1 MIMSGFRKKA
11 LNDVVR
17 NNIFNQISKYIVLCC
32 NTMSKELLYFGKKL
46 PNDENKIRNY
56 LLRNYLDKN
65 SFRRENNMMMFRF
78 EPEVPENYNQETLV
92 DEGRVDIKIIN
103 QKDSFNDNAAA
114 YFVECKRIDG
124 EKQLNQR
131 YVNNG
136 IRRFVVSPPRY
147 KSYYGK
153 NFMLGFVV
161 KLIDIEEN
169 VKEIELIQQSS
180 NEIETING
188 FEKNDKGF
196 LNVYDCKYFMNNE
209 IIELRNIFADFSANI
224 D

>member
-1 MIMSGFRKKA
+1 MSGFRKKA
-11 LNDVVR
+11 LNDVIK
-17 NNIFNQISKYIVLCC
+17 NNIFNQISEYIVLCC
-32 NTMSKELLYFGKKL
+32 ETMSKELFCLGEKL

-65 SFRRENNMMMFRF
+65 SFRRDNNMMMFRF
-78 EPEVPENYNQETLV
+78 EPEVPENYNEETLV

-124 EKQLNQR
+124 KKQLNKK
-131 YVNNG
+131 YVDNG
-136 IRRFVVSPPRY
+136 IRRFVVSPPHYR
-147 KSYYGK
+147 SYYGK

-161 KLIDIEEN
+161 KSIDIEEN
-169 VKEIELIQQSS
+169 VKKIELIQQSEDGI
-180 NEIETING
+180 EIING
-188 FEKNDKGF
+188 FKKNDKKK
-196 LNVYDCKYFMNNE
+196 LNVYDCKYSMDDE
-209 IIELRNIFADFSANI
+209 IIELRNIFADFSANV